1 MDVILRRLAGVL
13 QYLKYNTPKHIHTEL
28 SALQYG
34 DNIPVSL
41 EEAEAKLREIL
52 HNDESLILRPLRIK
66 AFNHRALIIY
76 INGLTDKK
84 SIEVNVLRPLMTEE
98 PPEDFSY
105 CTNKEIINSLI
116 NEYIQSLDCI
126 VEASL
131 NAMIE
136 KLMEGATIILL
147 EGEATAIIVNSI
159 EWTTRG
165 VTEPETEAVI
175 RGPREG
181 FTEDILTNITL
192 LRRKIK
198 SPKLTFESTSL
209 GTYSKTCV
217 TICYLDGIAD
227 TEIIKELK
235 KRLAAIKID
244 TILESG
250 YIEQFIE
257 DYPLSPFP
265 SIGNTEKPDVVIG
278 KLMEGRIAV
287 LCDGTPFVLL
297 VPRLFVEN
305 IQVSEDYYTRSL
317 YATTLRFLRVFAL
330 FISTTLPALYVSIQ
344 TFHHEIV
351 PFRLFIALTAAREG
365 IPFTSVVEALMMV
378 CIFELLKE
386 AGLRMPKAVGQA
398 ISIVGAIVLG
408 QATVEAG
415 IASPLMVI
423 VIALTA
429 ISSFI
434 IPALDGTIFFLRIAY
449 LIAGSIM
456 GFYGITLAIVVTLIH
471 MCNIKSFGIHYLS
484 AMIPI
489 PQSGLK
495 DSYIRAPLWSLF
507 FDNTSVSSSGDEN
520 PTND

>member
-1 MDVILRRLAGVL
+1 MLRRLMGVL
-13 QYLKYNTPKHIHTEL
+13 QYLKYNTAKHLHTDL
-28 SALQYG
+28 SVLQYG
-34 DNIPVSL
+34 DNIPVLL
-41 EEAEAKLREIL
+41 EEAEARLKEIL
-52 HNDESLILRPLRIK
+52 HNDEAVIFRPLRIK
-66 AFNHRALIIY
+66 AFNHNALIVY
-76 INGLTDKK
+76 INGLTDKRA
-84 SIEVNVLRPLMTEE
+84 IELNVLQPLMTIE
-98 PPEDFSY
+98 PQQDFSY
-105 CTNKEIINSLI
+105 ITNKEVIDSIIK
-116 NEYIQSLDCI
+116 EHIQSVDCI
-126 VEASL
+126 SEASL

-136 KLMEGATIILL
+136 KLLEGATILLL
-147 EGEATAIIVNSI
+147 EGEASAIIINSI
-159 EWTTRG
+159 EWNGRS
-165 VTEPETEAVI
+165 VSEPETEAVI

-181 FTEDILTNITL
+181 FTEDLLTNITM

-209 GTYSKTCV
+209 GTYSRTSV
-217 TICYLDGIAD
+217 SICYIDGVAD
-227 TEIIKELK
+227 VEIIKELK
-235 KRLAAIKID
+235 KRLASIKID
-244 TILESG
+244 TVLESG

-265 SIGNTEKPDVVIG
+265 SVGNTEKPDVVIG

-287 LCDGTPFVLL
+287 LCDGTPFALL

-305 IQVSEDYYTRSL
+305 IQVSEDYYTRTI
-317 YATTLRFLRVFAL
+317 YATTLRLLRLFAL
-330 FISTTLPALYVSIQ
+330 FISTTLPALYVSVQ

-351 PFRLFIALTAAREG
+351 PFKLFIALTAAREG
-365 IPFTSVVEALMMV
+365 IPFASVVEALVMV
-378 CIFELLKE
+378 CIFELIKE
-386 AGLRMPKAVGQA
+386 AGLRMPKPVGQA
-398 ISIVGAIVLG
+398 ISVVGAIVLG

-434 IPALDGTIFFLRIAY
+434 IPALDGTIFLLRIVY
-449 LIAGSIM
+449 LLAGSIM

-471 MCNIKSFGIHYLS
+471 MCNIKSFGVNYLS
-484 AMIPI
+484 AMLPI

-507 FDNTSVSSSGDEN
+507 FDNTRIDSSSDEN